1 MAIPTTSFCLTFM
14 LKLNKF
20 GIYFTNFIYKI
31 KNMSIIIK
39 KDFIYLVGF
48 YQRITD

>member
-1 MAIPTTSFCLTFM
+1 MVIAPTSFYLTFM

-39 KDFIYLVGF
+39 KSYCHFVYWE
-48 YQRITD
+48 